1 MMRSPI
7 QWHTLKRIHI
17 RHFVDLPAQEFRI
30 TLPTMLTIFRIGLVP
45 CIITAMV
52 MHYWGLAGIFFLV
65 ASLTDC
71 LDGGLARLL
80 HAKTFLGACL
90 DPIADK
96 LLLVSFFFTLVFLE
110 TPLFSVP
117 LWFVIA
123 VLCKELLIIGGV
135 AFILLSG
142 RHLDVRAT
150 LLSKA
155 TTVVQ
160 MLFIIWLFA
169 CYYFHWMPLKTYY
182 LMFGIMLCMIIL
194 SFMQYVRIGLEKIYS
209 KEILT

>member
-1 MMRSPI
+1 MVRSPI
-7 QWHTLKRIHI
+7 QWHSLKKIHI
-17 RHFVDLPAQEFRI
+17 RHFADLPAQEFRI
-30 TLPTMLTIFRIGLVP
+30 TLPTILTIFRILLVP
-45 CIITAMV
+45 CIIAAMIF
-52 MHYWGLAGIFFLV
+52 HRWGLAGVSFII
-65 ASLTDC
+65 ASITDC
-71 LDGGLARLL
+71 LDGSLARLL
-80 HAKTFLGACL
+80 HEKTFLGACL

-96 LLLVSFFFTLVFLE
+96 LLLVSFFFTLAFLQ

-123 VLCKELLIIGGV
+123 VLCKELIVVCGV

-142 RHLDVRAT
+142 RHLDIQPT
-150 LLSKA
+150 LLAKA

-169 CYYFHWMPLKTYY
+169 CYYFHWIPLKTYY

-194 SFMQYVRIGLEKIYS
+194 SFVQYVRIGLRKIGLRYV
-209 KEILT
+209 